1 MDQEDIKKRIIEI
14 IQQKK
19 PETIQN
25 LFDIVKIEYPIKL
38 DDFME
43 QVLELQE
50 QNIIYFKEIDMKS
63 KNMQNHL
70 FSSRSLWFWSTLLVI
85 LLTNM
90 SIYLIPENKYPLNYL
105 RYIFSTIFLIY
116 LPGYS
121 FIKAMYPAKEIDKIE
136 RFALSIGSSIAIVPF
151 IGFLLNYTIWEIRLT
166 PIVICL
172 TILIIML
179 SIIGLYREYTVIKS

>member
-1 MDQEDIKKRIIEI
+1 MDQEDIKKKIIEI

-25 LFDIVKIEYPIKL
+25 LFDIIKIEYPIKL
-38 DDFME
+38 DYFME

-50 QNIIYFKEIDMKS
+50 QNLIYFKEIDITPK
-63 KNMQNHL
+63 KIQNHL
-70 FSSRSLWFWSTLLVI
+70 FSSRSNWFWITILII
-85 LLTNM
+85 LLTNT
-90 SIYLIPENKYPLNYL
+90 SIYLIPENKYPLSYL

-121 FIKAMYPAKEIDKIE
+121 FIKALYPVKEIDKIE
-136 RFALSIGSSIAIVPF
+136 RYALSIGSSIAIVPF
-151 IGFLLNYTIWEIRLT
+151 IGFILNYTIWEIRLT

-172 TILIIML
+172 TILTIIS